1 MNNAQP
7 AGSGPPLPDAE
18 PSARVTRAATS
29 SLMLAVI
36 APASICFTFPFALI
50 ALIGAADT
58 GEHNLFS
65 WLAPLIFW
73 SIPVPI
79 GVISICLALSTLRKF
94 VPESESG
101 RIAVKSLWIS
111 SVAFIIGFFVT
122 LRFMHGMRY
131 F

>member
-1 MNNAQP
+1 MTNTQP
-7 AGSGPPLPDAE
+7 AGSGPPLPDAG

-36 APASICFTFPFALI
+36 APASIYFTFPFTLI
-50 ALIGAADT
+50 ALIGAADS

-65 WLAPLIFW
+65 RLAPLIFW
-73 SIPVPI
+73 SLPVPI
-79 GVISICLALSTLRKF
+79 GVISICLALSTLRRF

-101 RIAVKSLWIS
+101 RLAVKSLWIS